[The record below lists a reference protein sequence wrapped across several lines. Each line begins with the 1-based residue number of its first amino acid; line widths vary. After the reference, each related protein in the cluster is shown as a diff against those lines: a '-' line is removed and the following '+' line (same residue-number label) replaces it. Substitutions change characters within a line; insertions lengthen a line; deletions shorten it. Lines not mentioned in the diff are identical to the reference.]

1 MLKTT
6 TEAAV
11 ILKNGIKHN
20 QTTLLWSE
28 AKSEPWWKQYEQLTQ
43 RTNWRWELHNFL
55 LGYRC
60 KPHTTTNVAPAE
72 LLFGRTIKGR
82 QPHVGQTI
90 DIQATYDQALTKDAK
105 AKEKIKTCAD
115 ARGHAQPSTIQ
126 VGDKVLEKET
136 RAKNYPKTKNYPQM
150 STSSFDA
157 SLMWSEAWW
166 QLP

>member
-1 MLKTT
+1 MK
-6 TEAAV
+6 A
-11 ILKNGIKHN
+11 I
-20 QTTLLWSE
+20 
-28 AKSEPWWKQYEQLTQ
+28 
-43 RTNWRWELHNFL
+43 R
-55 LGYRC
+55 
-60 KPHTTTNVAPAE
+60 TTNAEDKLEMRTAQFSPRLPMQAPHYNKCSAS
-72 LLFGRTIKGR
+72 FCRTIKGR

-115 ARGHAQPSTIQ
+115 ARGHAQPSSIQ

-157 SLMWSEAWW
+157 SLM
-166 QLP
+166 